1 MGWRLAREAQGDAF
15 GLDRQGDAGTEARA
29 RRAGVFK
36 RTRTCADLVGRQ
48 SASLMGVQLG
58 NLAEWA
64 AMRQRFM
71 VRSGSMVLAD
81 APSLARRFAGSR
93 RPRIAAPR
101 WGTSRSGS
109 EA

>member
-1 MGWRLAREAQGDAF
+1 MCWRLAREAQGDAF
-15 GLDRQGDAGTEARA
+15 GLDREAVQAQRHA
-29 RRAGVFK
+29 RGVPVFK

-48 SASLMGVQLG
+48 SAGLMGVQLG
-58 NLAEWA
+58 SLAEWA
-64 AMRQRFM
+64 AMRQLFM
-71 VRSGSMVLAD
+71 VRSASMVLAD
-81 APSLARRFAGSR
+81 APSLVRRFAGSR